1 MLEIILTLE
10 LYIHILN
17 IYDNYLKYVILYS
30 FNFILIFYYKLD
42 QDSKNFLFN
51 FLTFNVLNKKNDRF
65 NDIFKK

>member
-10 LYIHILN
+10 LYINILN

-30 FNFILIFYYKLD
+30 FNFILIFYFKLD
-42 QDSKNFLFN
+42 QDLKNFLFN
-51 FLTFNVLNKKNDRF
+51 FLTFNLFNKKNDRL